1 MGASLTAEAT
11 GDDEEEECFHEAAR
25 EKLLRLRAWLTPP
38 VRPRTC
44 SVFVNNEGS
53 IVHVRT
59 IQQQCPRLLL

>member
-1 MGASLTAEAT
+1 MGASLTVEAT
-11 GDDEEEECFHEAAR
+11 GDDDDEECFHEAAR